1 MLFEHH
7 APAALPAR
15 KKTRTY
21 CTGGRMGP
29 RAGLKECEKPHL
41 HRGSNPEPLSPQ
53 RVIVTLIIPCY
64 EIK

>member
-1 MLFEHH
+1 MFFKHH
-7 APAALPAR
+7 APAALAAR

-21 CTGGRMGP
+21 CTEGWMGL

-41 HRGSNPEPLSPQ
+41 HRGSSPEPLSPQ

-64 EIK
+64 GIK